1 MHDPHLPTDPHP
13 GDPHE
18 LVTVYTVQ
26 EPTLAELLRQELQND
41 GIRCEISGEN
51 QAGLAGLLRI
61 DLLVQSVD
69 VERAR
74 QLLKDIESRQQMS
87 SET

>member
-1 MHDPHLPTDPHP
+1 MHDRQPLPGAHT

-26 EPTLAELLRQELQND
+26 EPTLAELLRQELAAE

-51 QAGLAGLLRI
+51 QAGLTGLLRI
-61 DLLVQSVD
+61 DLLVQAMD
-69 VERAR
+69 ADRAR
-74 QLLKDIESRQQMS
+74 RLLSEFEQRQHH
-87 SET
+87 SEA